1 MMRAAGAIDRPVGAH
16 GEAGRRAEAPRLHR
30 RSSSSRRRETDPVN
44 QSVFTQIAS
53 DSRVVVYRRKAT
65 KDAPFVWLSES
76 ASHVLGF
83 TNQSLITDE
92 DRWKG
97 LLHRDYHE
105 QAQDLLKLVRSN
117 DRHTWEYEI
126 LGADGEYR
134 WIRDEMR
141 LVRDDEGTPL
151 EIVGCCLDLT
161 PYKER
166 RTGYGN
172 HRARADFREI
182 ELAADLLVAQYRIR
196 HQSVRHRD
204 AVRALTHFTERLE
217 ASGAR
222 NFAIDPIDASVPV
235 ELFDR
240 LPGAAYRTRPGD
252 ERIVEAVSPGFRDL
266 IGLGD
271 GPVDPAMRVSL
282 RDLTHPD
289 VRKSN
294 TEQINSA
301 LASYKAYTLVYPI
314 QLADG
319 TERWILDQGHGFH
332 SAERPGSEKPIDPL
346 AIYGYMADVTDSLP
360 TVDRLADPMGPE
372 VIPES
377 IHGVADNEQFER
389 QVAGAID
396 SVRGAGADH
405 VICILDIDAVTRRS
419 DRTQGTDD
427 IDPDAAAIISGPVGE
442 ALRQRVRS
450 SDIVARLADNEFAL
464 LMPQCSLEK
473 GEQVA
478 RELLVE
484 ISRLRVEHDD
494 KTFAVD
500 VQIGVA
506 AVLGVCDSPSQML
519 DIARRASRMART
531 STTDSVWAQES
542 TAAKDEAVAEP
553 AADNPGVES
562 LELLDDKRLC
572 LFAQPGFNARVR
584 EAPVFYELLLRY
596 RLDEGLLLPEKFLP
610 VAERYGLLARLD
622 RWVIRNAVDIAAAG
636 FTGRARAG
644 ISINLSSEAM
654 NDLHFAEFVCEEMD
668 RAGIEPGRLTFELA
682 EMDAV
687 DDLDQAAKFINNVKK
702 YGCRFALDNFGAGAF
717 SFSDLKQMPV
727 DAVKISGAL
736 IRDAATSRVDRA
748 MVEAIA
754 SVAREM
760 GIKTVAKNVEDEDA
774 AGVLCDLGVDYLQGY
789 ALQKPSAVPMLPK

>member
-1 MMRAAGAIDRPVGAH
+1 MDRPSGTH
-16 GEAGRRAEAPRLHR
+16 GDAGRRAEAPRHKR
-30 RSSSSRRRETDPVN
+30 RSSTTRTRETDPVN

-53 DSRVVVYRRKAT
+53 DSRVMVYRRKANP
-65 KDAPFVWLSES
+65 DAPFVWLSES

-83 TNQSLITDE
+83 STKSLVTDE

-105 QAQDLLKLVRSN
+105 QAQDLLKLVRAN

-126 LGADGEYR
+126 LGADGDYR

-166 RTGYGN
+166 RAGYGN
-172 HRARADFREI
+172 NRARADFREI

-240 LPGAAYRTRPGD
+240 QPGAGYRTRPGD
-252 ERIVEAVSPGFRDL
+252 ERIVEAVSPGFRSL

-289 VRKSN
+289 VRESN
-294 TEQINSA
+294 TEQIKAA
-301 LASYKAYTLVYPI
+301 LAAHKPYTLVYPI
-314 QLADG
+314 QLPDG
-319 TERWILDQGHGFH
+319 TELWIFDHGHGFY
-332 SAERPGSEKPIDPL
+332 SGERPGSDKPIAPL
-346 AIYGYMADVTDSLP
+346 AIYGFMADVTDSLSV
-360 TVDRLADPMGPE
+360 VDRLADPVRPE
-372 VIPES
+372 AMAEL
-377 IHGVADNEQFER
+377 IHGIADANQFQR
-389 QVAGAID
+389 HVAGAID
-396 SVRGAGADH
+396 SVRGTGAAH
-405 VICILDIDAVTRRS
+405 VICILDIDAVSPTAES
-419 DRTQGTDD
+419 AQGSEV
-427 IDPDAAAIISGPVGE
+427 DPDAASIISGPIGD
-442 ALRQRVRS
+442 ALRDRVRS
-450 SDIVARLADNEFAL
+450 SDVVARLADNEFAL

-484 ISRLRVEHDD
+484 VSRLRVEHDD

-500 VQIGVA
+500 AQIGVA
-506 AVLGVCDSPSQML
+506 AVIGVCDSPGQML

-531 STTDSVWAQES
+531 STTDSVWTQES
-542 TAAKDEAVAEP
+542 DEAAGDPVATPESNT
-553 AADNPGVES
+553 DSIES
-562 LELLDDKRLC
+562 LELLDDDRLC
-572 LFAQPGFNARVR
+572 LFAQPGFNARVS

-622 RWVIRNAVDIAAAG
+622 RWVIRNAVDIAAVG

-654 NDLHFAEFVCEEMD
+654 NDLHFAEFVCEEID
-668 RAGIEPGRLTFELA
+668 RAGIDPGRLTFELA

-687 DDLDQAAKFINNVKK
+687 DDLDQAARFINNVKK

-727 DAVKISGAL
+727 DAVKISGSL
-736 IRDAATSRVDRA
+736 IRDATTSRVDRA
-748 MVEAIA
+748 MVEGIA

-760 GIKTVAKNVEDEDA
+760 GIKTVAKNVEDKA
-774 AGVLCDLGVDYLQGY
+774 AASVLCDLGVDYLQGY
-789 ALQKPSAVPMLPK
+789 ALQKPSEVPMMPK